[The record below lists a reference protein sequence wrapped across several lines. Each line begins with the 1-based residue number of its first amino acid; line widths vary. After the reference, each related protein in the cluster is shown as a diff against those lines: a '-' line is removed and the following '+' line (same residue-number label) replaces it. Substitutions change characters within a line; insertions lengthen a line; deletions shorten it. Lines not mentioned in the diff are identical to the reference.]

1 MIEEEIRVAYRIDW
15 REGILHFES
24 RALASLSIIK
34 SISLSVVTIDSRK
47 WRNNCTRRGGSAVGR
62 FGIVPAASLRPI

>member
-24 RALASLSIIK
+24 RALASLSIKK
-34 SISLSVVTIDSRK
+34 SISLSVMTIDSR
-47 WRNNCTRRGGSAVGR
+47 NNCARRGGSVVER

>member
-24 RALASLSIIK
+24 RALR
-34 SISLSVVTIDSRK
+34 ISVDNKEYLFIGYDD
-47 WRNNCTRRGGSAVGR
+47 R
-62 FGIVPAASLRPI
+62 FSEMV

>member
-1 MIEEEIRVAYRIDW
+1 MLHIELIGE
-15 REGILHFES
+15 REFSISNLAPF
-24 RALASLSIIK
+24 ASLSIIK

-62 FGIVPAASLRPI
+62 FGIVPAVSLRPI